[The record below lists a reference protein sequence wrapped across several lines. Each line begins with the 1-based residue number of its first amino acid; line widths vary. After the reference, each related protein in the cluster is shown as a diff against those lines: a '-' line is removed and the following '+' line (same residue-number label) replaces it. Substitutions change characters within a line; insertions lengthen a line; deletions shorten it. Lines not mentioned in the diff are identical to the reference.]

1 MIVSIVNIKMIYRNR
16 IVNIKYT
23 IMNKNLTD
31 YQIIELLDIKNLL
44 RTYSIEDLFDA
55 IAKKLFN
62 EYHIKK
68 GDCTYDFLEI
78 EFYYLDKEHLDY
90 ITYPRTISK
99 GKWFFH
105 PSGIDISFESS
116 CEEGFEK
123 TSKAGENFFGG
134 ILIRSLAKDGN
145 IAITGPLKCCW
156 ELFDCFS
163 AFELKPNELPI
174 IERRSVVNQFE
185 IYKTERFISFDKAK
199 AEVNYGDNFEN
210 FEDHLL
216 KRYRYYNKHPKW
228 EEIKTRDYK
237 ARPLNAD
244 NKDIRL

>member
-1 MIVSIVNIKMIYRNR
+1 
-16 IVNIKYT
+16 
-23 IMNKNLTD
+23 MNKNLTD

-44 RTYSIEDLFDA
+44 QTYSVEDLFDA

-62 EYHIKK
+62 EFHIKK
-68 GDCTYDFLEI
+68 GDSTYDFLEI

-116 CEEGFEK
+116 CEEGFKK

-134 ILIRSLAKDGN
+134 ILIRSLVKDGN

-163 AFELKPNELPI
+163 AFEIKPNELPI
-174 IERRSVVNQFE
+174 IEHRSVANQFE
-185 IYKTERFISFDKAK
+185 IYKTERFISFDKSK
-199 AEVNYGDNFEN
+199 AEVKYGGNFKN
-210 FEDHLL
+210 FDKHLP
-216 KRYRYYNKHPKW
+216 KAYRYYNKHPKW
-228 EEIKTRDYK
+228 EEIKTSDYK
-237 ARPLNAD
+237 ALPLNSE

>member
-1 MIVSIVNIKMIYRNR
+1 
-16 IVNIKYT
+16 
-23 IMNKNLTD
+23 MNKNLTD

-44 RTYSIEDLFDA
+44 QTYSIEDLFDT
-55 IAKKLFN
+55 IAKKLFDG
-62 EYHIKK
+62 YHIKK
-68 GDCTYDFLEI
+68 GDSTYDFLEI
-78 EFYYLDKEHLDY
+78 EFYYFEERHPDY

-116 CEEGFEK
+116 CEKGFEK

-134 ILIRSLAKDGN
+134 ILIRSLVKDGN

-216 KRYRYYNKHPKW
+216 KRNRYYNKHPKW

>member
-1 MIVSIVNIKMIYRNR
+1 
-16 IVNIKYT
+16 
-23 IMNKNLTD
+23 MNKKLTD
-31 YQIIELLDIKNLL
+31 YQVIELLDIKDLL
-44 RTYSIEDLFDA
+44 QTYSIEDLFDA

-68 GDCTYDFLEI
+68 GDSTYDFLEI
-78 EFYYLDKEHLDY
+78 EFYYFEERHPDY

-116 CEEGFEK
+116 CEKGFKK

-134 ILIRSLAKDGN
+134 ILIRSLVKDGN
-145 IAITGPLKCCW
+145 IAVNGPLRCCW

-163 AFELKPNELPI
+163 AFELRPNELPI

-199 AEVNYGDNFEN
+199 AEVNYGDNYEN

-216 KRYRYYNKHPKW
+216 KRYRYYNKNPKW

>member
-1 MIVSIVNIKMIYRNR
+1 MIYRDR

-23 IMNKNLTD
+23 IMNKELIG
-31 YQIIELLDIKNLL
+31 YQVFELLNIKNLL
-44 RTYSIEDLFDA
+44 QTYSIEDLFDA

-68 GDCTYDFLEI
+68 GDSTYDFLEI

-116 CEEGFEK
+116 CEEGFKK

-134 ILIRSLAKDGN
+134 ILIRSLVKDGN
-145 IAITGPLKCCW
+145 IAVNGPLRCCW

-163 AFELKPNELPI
+163 AFELRPNELPI
-174 IERRSVVNQFE
+174 IEHRSVENQFE
-185 IYKTERFISFDKAK
+185 IYKTKRFISFKEDKAENDYGK
-199 AEVNYGDNFEN
+199 ANFNSFKE
-210 FEDHLL
+210 HLSM
-216 KRYRYYNKHPKW
+216 RYRYYNKHPKW
-228 EEIKTRDYK
+228 EEIKTSDYR
-237 ARPLNAD
+237 ARPLNSD
-244 NKDIRL
+244 NNDIRL

>member
-1 MIVSIVNIKMIYRNR
+1 MIYRDR

-23 IMNKNLTD
+23 IMNKELIG
-31 YQIIELLDIKNLL
+31 YQVIELLNIKNLL
-44 RTYSIEDLFDA
+44 QTYSIEDLFDA

-68 GDCTYDFLEI
+68 GDSTYDFLEI

-116 CEEGFEK
+116 CEEGFKK

-134 ILIRSLAKDGN
+134 ILIRSLVKDGN

-163 AFELKPNELPI
+163 AFELKPNELSI

-185 IYKTERFISFDKAK
+185 IYKTKRFIIFDKTKAK
-199 AEVNYGDNFEN
+199 VKYGANFEN
-210 FEDHLL
+210 FDKHLP
-216 KRYRYYNKHPKW
+216 KAYRYYNKHPKW
-228 EEIKTRDYK
+228 EEINARDYK
-237 ARPLNAD
+237 ARPLNSD

>member
-1 MIVSIVNIKMIYRNR
+1 MVEHSLFLLNLVFYADPDLRDRTVN
-16 IVNIKYT
+16 VKYT
-23 IMNKNLTD
+23 IMNINLLD
-31 YQIIELLDIKNLL
+31 YPLLELLDINNLL
-44 RTYSIEDLFDA
+44 KRYSIEEIDKIFDS
-55 IAKKLFN
+55 IAKKIFK

-68 GDCTYDFLEI
+68 DDSTYDFLEI
-78 EFYYLDKEHLDY
+78 EFYYFEERHPDY

-134 ILIRSLAKDGN
+134 ILLRSLVKDGN

-199 AEVNYGDNFEN
+199 AEVNYGDNYEN
-210 FEDHLL
+210 V
-216 KRYRYYNKHPKW
+216 YN
-228 EEIKTRDYK
+228 
-237 ARPLNAD
+237 N
-244 NKDIRL
+244 

>member
-1 MIVSIVNIKMIYRNR
+1 
-16 IVNIKYT
+16 
-23 IMNKNLTD
+23 MNKKLTD

-44 RTYSIEDLFDA
+44 QTYSIEDLFDA

-68 GDCTYDFLEI
+68 GDSTYDFLEI
-78 EFYYLDKEHLDY
+78 EFYYLDKKHLDY
-90 ITYPRTISK
+90 ITYPRTIIK

-116 CEEGFEK
+116 CEKGFEK
-123 TSKAGENFFGG
+123 TSEAGNNFFGG
-134 ILIRSLAKDGN
+134 ILIRSLVKDGN

-185 IYKTERFISFDKAK
+185 IYKTKRFIIFDKTK
-199 AEVNYGDNFEN
+199 AEVKYGANFEN
-210 FEDHLL
+210 FDKHLP
-216 KRYRYYNKHPKW
+216 KAYRYYNKHPKW
-228 EEIKTRDYK
+228 EEIKASDYR

>member
-1 MIVSIVNIKMIYRNR
+1 
-16 IVNIKYT
+16 
-23 IMNKNLTD
+23 MNKNLTD

-44 RTYSIEDLFDA
+44 QTYSIEDLFDT
-55 IAKKLFN
+55 IAKKLFDG
-62 EYHIKK
+62 YHIKK
-68 GDCTYDFLEI
+68 GDSAYDFLEI
-78 EFYYLDKEHLDY
+78 EFYYFDKEHLDY
-90 ITYPRTISK
+90 ITYHRTINK

-105 PSGIDISFESS
+105 PSGMDISFESS

-134 ILIRSLAKDGN
+134 ILIRSLVKDGN

-185 IYKTERFISFDKAK
+185 IYKTKRFL
-199 AEVNYGDNFEN
+199 NFEKSKAGVKYGGNFKN

-228 EEIKTRDYK
+228 EEIKTSDYK
-237 ARPLNAD
+237 ARPLNSD

>member
-1 MIVSIVNIKMIYRNR
+1 
-16 IVNIKYT
+16 
-23 IMNKNLTD
+23 MNKNLTD

-44 RTYSIEDLFDA
+44 QTYSIEDLFDT
-55 IAKKLFN
+55 IAKKLFDG
-62 EYHIKK
+62 YHIKK
-68 GDCTYDFLEI
+68 GDSAYDFLEI
-78 EFYYLDKEHLDY
+78 EFYYFDKEHLDY

-116 CEEGFEK
+116 CEEGFKK
-123 TSKAGENFFGG
+123 TSKACENFFGG
-134 ILIRSLAKDGN
+134 ILIRSLVKDGN

-174 IERRSVVNQFE
+174 IEHRSVENQFE
-185 IYKTERFISFDKAK
+185 IYKTERFISYKEDKAENDYGK
-199 AEVNYGDNFEN
+199 ANFN
-210 FEDHLL
+210 SFKDHLL

-228 EEIKTRDYK
+228 EEIKISDYR
-237 ARPLNAD
+237 ARPLNTD

>member
-1 MIVSIVNIKMIYRNR
+1 MEKILN
-16 IVNIKYT
+16 
-23 IMNKNLTD
+23 D
-31 YQIIELLDIKNLL
+31 YQLIELLDIKSLL
-44 RTYSIEDLFDA
+44 KDYPVKEHEDKEAKEVRDKAITKIYDA
-55 IAKKLFN
+55 IAKKLFD

-68 GDCTYDFLEI
+68 GDSTYDFLEI
-78 EFYYLDKEHLDY
+78 EFYYFDKGHKDY
-90 ITYPRTISK
+90 ITYHRTINK

-105 PSGIDISFESS
+105 PSGMDISFESS
-116 CEEGFEK
+116 CEEGFKK

-185 IYKTERFISFDKAK
+185 IYKTKRFINFDKAK
-199 AEVNYGDNFEN
+199 AQKNYGDTNFISFN
-210 FEDHLL
+210 DHLL